1 MKIIFD
7 FDYTLFSARKFYQT
21 FENEFKKIGVSKKL
35 FKETFE
41 ESKGKGRDY
50 KPSRQF
56 DLIIKKNPKISL
68 KKLKESFKKILSK
81 ANDFLY
87 PDVEPFLKKIEN
99 KLDLFLLS
107 YGDKNFQREK
117 IKKSDIA
124 KFFKKVFITSD
135 VNKASTFKKIMVPT
149 SKRGLK
155 EKTIFI
161 DDNPAALSA
170 VKEKF
175 PKVITIRMN
184 RGEGRYKKEKS
195 NQNIDF
201 SVKNLKELE
210 KILHQI

>member
-7 FDYTLFSARKFYQT
+7 FDHTLFSVRKFYQT

-41 ESKGKGRDY
+41 ESKRKERYY

-87 PDVEPFLKKIEN
+87 PDVEPLLKKIEN
-99 KLDLFLLS
+99 KFDLFLLS

-117 IKKSDIA
+117 IEKSDIA

-135 VNKASTFKKIMVPT
+135 INKASTFKKIIASA